1 MSESTSTLAVDLL
14 FTITANTGDPA
25 PVVIPRAG
33 GNLTVITVM
42 SGTFEGPALRG
53 RVLPVAGGD
62 WISVRDDGSMRLD
75 VRIVLETDD
84 GALIYMTYGG
94 VGLADAD
101 GSLSL
106 RTAPLFE
113 TADERYTWL
122 NRLQAVATGTVGP
135 GTVTY
140 RVYRLL

>member
-1 MSESTSTLAVDLL
+1 MSEPTNTLPVEYL

-113 TADERYTWL
+113 TGDERYTWL
-122 NRLQAVATGTVGP
+122 NRLQAVATGNVGP